1 MTTPEPHGQDNL
13 SGYDLEELA
22 TDAKLCYENY
32 RRGHLFI
39 ISEALKGGELLTV
52 ARTKVL
58 HGDWQPWLSLT
69 GIPRQTAH
77 NWMSLYALGLSA
89 EQIQEQGGI
98 RAVLDANRKSRRPVP
113 APAPTSEAQ
122 LQDALQV
129 LAASGEAVARVKR
142 DYYDSLNTYHRAQR
156 SARRAYK
163 AAHKDLQEA
172 RQALAE
178 GKPNAEAALAKAQA
192 TIDLIWDSNLSF

>member
-1 MTTPEPHGQDNL
+1 MTTPDSHGHLTL

-22 TDAKLCYENY
+22 TDARTCYENY

-77 NWMSLYALGLSA
+77 NWMTLYALGLSA
-89 EQIQEQGGI
+89 EQIQDQGGI
-98 RAVLDANRKSRRPVP
+98 RAVLDANRKSRRPV
-113 APAPTSEAQ
+113 AAKTTSIEAD
-122 LQDALQV
+122 LQDALQA

-142 DYYDSLNTYHRAQR
+142 DYYDSLNAYHRAQR

-163 AAHKDLQEA
+163 AAHQDLQEA
-172 RQALAE
+172 QQALAD
-178 GKPNAEAALAKAQA
+178 GKPDAEAALAKAQA
-192 TIDLIWDSNLSF
+192 TLDLIWNSNLSF